1 MNNPAKKKH
10 FFRRLN
16 VELTEDEIKNP
27 RFWDVFKI
35 IWHSIKGYFVEK
47 PGQIIGSTFI
57 LLMLWGTHGNL
68 ELLGCF
74 WHNWR
79 APGTNPACR
88 PLLCPCIPWGN
99 ELISFW
105 LGALLLVIVPIILIK
120 LIFKKD
126 KLSDYGLGMP
136 PKNLRCLASMT
147 FLVLFGCSCIVF
159 FLSGSRSADM
169 RQLYP
174 LFKNFKSVGQ
184 FILYELSYLPFLIA
198 IEFIFR
204 GYLLFGLANFCD
216 KEIRRASGVG
226 GVFYFHRYALLIQM
240 LSYTAW
246 HLGKPVP
253 ELWGTLGW
261 GLAAGA
267 MAYAL
272 RSIWPVVLSHWL
284 LNVVVDGYFAI
295 KCHLIS
301 I

>member
-1 MNNPAKKKH
+1 MNRLAKTKD

-16 VELTEDEIKNP
+16 AKLTEHEIENP
-27 RFWDVFKI
+27 IFVTVFKI
-35 IWHSIKGYFVEK
+35 IWHSIKRYFVEK
-47 PGQIIGSTFI
+47 PGQIIGTTFI
-57 LLMLWGTHGNL
+57 LLMFWGTHGNL

-79 APGTNPACR
+79 IPGTNPACR
-88 PLLCPCIPWGN
+88 PLLLPGLPWGN

-105 LGALLLVIVPIILIK
+105 GGAFLLVILPIILIK
-120 LIFKKD
+120 FIFKQP
-126 KLSDYGLGMP
+126 LSLYGLGMP
-136 PKNLRCLASMT
+136 PKHLTRLAST
-147 FLVLFGCSCIVF
+147 TLLVLFVCSCMFF
-159 FLSGSRSADM
+159 FLFGSRSADM

-184 FILYELSYLPFLIA
+184 FILYELSYLPFFIA

-204 GYLLFGLANFCD
+204 GYLLFGLAQLR
-216 KEIRRASGVG
+216 EEEVRRASGVH

-246 HLGKPVP
+246 HLGKPLS

-267 MAYAL
+267 MALAL
-272 RSIWPVVLSHWL
+272 RSIWPVVVSHWL